1 MGLVVSTLLCRS
13 LKKEKKKMFS
23 TVLIRQMSS
32 KPMKEVV
39 VIGGGLMGTGIAQVS
54 AQSNHKITLVDLNQD
69 ILTKAEKR
77 IQTSIGRVA
86 KKTFKDDAKAGEE
99 FVATSLANIGYATNA
114 ETAMASAD
122 IIVEAISENL
132 PLKQK
137 LFKQWDGMCPE
148 KTIFATNTSFL
159 KVGDVMKDV
168 TRLDR
173 CGGLHFF
180 NPVPV
185 MKLLEVIRIPQTSD
199 ETFASMTAWG
209 KAIGKYTVTC
219 KDTNGFIVNALLG
232 PYISDAIA
240 MVERGDATYQDVDA
254 AVKLGLGYPMGPF
267 ELLDYTGIDLHKY
280 INDNAE
286 PAMKRPSKL
295 IDQMVAEGKLGMK
308 TGEGFY
314 KYSKK

>member
-1 MGLVVSTLLCRS
+1 
-13 LKKEKKKMFS
+13 
-23 TVLIRQMSS
+23 MSS

-77 IQTSIGRVA
+77 IQISIGRVA

-114 ETAMASAD
+114 ESAMASAD

-199 ETFASMTAWG
+199 EAFASMTAWG

-295 IDQMVAEGKLGMK
+295 IDRMVAEGKLGMK

>member
-1 MGLVVSTLLCRS
+1 
-13 LKKEKKKMFS
+13 
-23 TVLIRQMSS
+23 
-32 KPMKEVV
+32 
-39 VIGGGLMGTGIAQVS
+39 MGTGIAQVS

-114 ETAMASAD
+114 ESAMASAD

-295 IDQMVAEGKLGMK
+295 IDRMVAEGKLGMK

>member
-1 MGLVVSTLLCRS
+1 MAT
-13 LKKEKKKMFS
+13 
-23 TVLIRQMSS
+23 Q
-32 KPMKEVV
+32 PMKEVV

-54 AQSNHKITLVDLNQD
+54 AQTNHKITLVDLNQE
-69 ILTKAEKR
+69 ILNKAEKR

-99 FVATSLANIGYATNA
+99 FVATSLSNIAYATNGEA
-114 ETAMASAD
+114 ALASAD
-122 IIVEAISENL
+122 LIVEAISEVL

-137 LFKQWDGMCPE
+137 LFKQWDEICPE

-168 TRLDR
+168 KRLDR

-199 ETFASMTAWG
+199 QTFASMTQWG

-267 ELLDYTGIDLHKY
+267 ELLDYTGIDLHKH
-280 INDNAE
+280 INDNAD
-286 PAMKRPSKL
+286 PAMRRPSKL

-314 KYSKK
+314 KYNKK

>member
-1 MGLVVSTLLCRS
+1 
-13 LKKEKKKMFS
+13 MFS
-23 TVLIRQMSS
+23 KVLIRQMSS
-32 KPMKEVV
+32 APLKEVV
-39 VIGGGLMGTGIAQVS
+39 VMGGGLMGTGIAQIS
-54 AQSNHKITLVDLNQD
+54 AQSSHKTTLVDLNKD
-69 ILTKAEKR
+69 ILGKAEKR
-77 IQTSIGRVA
+77 IQASIGRVA
-86 KKTFKDDAKAGEE
+86 KKNYKDDPKAGEE
-99 FVATSLANIGYATNA
+99 FVATSLANLAYATDANEA
-114 ETAMASAD
+114 LASAD
-122 IIVEAISENL
+122 IIVEAITEVL

-137 LFKQWDGMCPE
+137 LFKQWDEICPE

-168 TRLDR
+168 GRLDR

-185 MKLLEVIRIPQTSD
+185 MKLLEVVRIPETSD

-219 KDTNGFIVNALLG
+219 KDTRGFIVNALLG

-267 ELLDYTGIDLHKY
+267 ELLDYTGIDLHKH
-280 INDNAE
+280 INDSAD
-286 PAMKRPSKL
+286 PDIRRPSKL

-314 KYSKK
+314 KYGKK